1 MLVARKTEEPASKES
16 GVRKEQLSG
25 CPFAVSVDRLFMSTA
40 RRALK
45 RPAAFDSDDED
56 HDIVDSCSSSG
67 GEAARE
73 TGSTSPDADET
84 VSEDSDSE
92 ADDAAG
98 ATALCFVAISF
109 NCFVYMCMFCRS
121 CAAYAAAAIN
131 GFEAGA

>member
-1 MLVARKTEEPASKES
+1 
-16 GVRKEQLSG
+16 
-25 CPFAVSVDRLFMSTA
+25 MSTT
-40 RRALK
+40 RRAVK
-45 RPAAFDSDDED
+45 HPADFDSDDEEC
-56 HDIVDSCSSSG
+56 DIVDLCSSSSG

-73 TGSTSPDADET
+73 TGSTGLDADAT